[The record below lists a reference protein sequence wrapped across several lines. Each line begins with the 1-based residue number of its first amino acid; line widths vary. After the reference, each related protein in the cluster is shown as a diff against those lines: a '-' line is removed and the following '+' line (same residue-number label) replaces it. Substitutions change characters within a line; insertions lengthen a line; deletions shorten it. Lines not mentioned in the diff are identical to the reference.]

1 MILTLTCHIRTT
13 PTHAHGCTDLDFL
26 STSDSIAS
34 SAAAAAAAAAASRF
48 VLEGPTKAEL
58 AKTPICLMIQP
69 PLLGGVSNSFG
80 VYNAALIYAAM
91 KGNVRV
97 IVPEFV
103 VGDAHSQSQRRE
115 DLAAR

>member
-1 MILTLTCHIRTT
+1 MILTLTWHIRTT

-26 STSDSIAS
+26 STSDSS
-34 SAAAAAAAAAASRF
+34 SAAAAAAAAASRF

-69 PLLGGVSNSFG
+69 PLLGGLSNSFG
-80 VYNAALIYAAM
+80 VYNAALIYAART
-91 KGNVRV
+91 GNVRV

-103 VGDAHSQSQRRE
+103 VRDAHSQSQRRE